1 MAKATE
7 AQPLRPA
14 AVGDAVGTTSEA
26 SPSADFPAG
35 RHRLLQHVHHLLEEE
50 RHGAVPHVL

>member
-14 AVGDAVGTTSEA
+14 AVGDAVGTTYEA

-35 RHRLLQHVHHLLEEE
+35 RHRLRQQV
-50 RHGAVPHVL
+50 